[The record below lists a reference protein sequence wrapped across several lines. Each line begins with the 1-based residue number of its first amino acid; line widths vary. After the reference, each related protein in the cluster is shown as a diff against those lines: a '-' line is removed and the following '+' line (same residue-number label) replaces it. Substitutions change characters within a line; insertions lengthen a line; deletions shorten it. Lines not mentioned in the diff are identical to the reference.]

1 MNFDQVLSDEEL
13 AAIREFL
20 SDAPFVDGKYSA
32 SASVAE
38 QKRNLQLQPGAEGS
52 ELISRIVIDALLRS
66 EMFQAWARPRHL
78 TPPIFA
84 RYQKGMRYGLHVDA
98 PILGGGQPL
107 RSDLS
112 VTLFLSDPESYAG
125 GELAVEIPGGMRKIK
140 LAAGS
145 AFIYPT
151 QALHQV
157 CEVQSGERLVAVLWV
172 QSMIRDPHIRQT
184 LFDLEAATVAVA
196 EKSPGSQELMLLE
209 KSLSNLRRH
218 FSEGA

>member
-1 MNFDQVLSDEEL
+1 MMVFEGILSDEEL
-13 AAIREFL
+13 SAIREFL
-20 SDAPFVDGKYSA
+20 SDAPFVDGKYSVA
-32 SASVAE
+32 PSVAE
-38 QKRNLQLQPGAEGS
+38 RKRNLQLQPGAEGS
-52 ELISRIVIDALLRS
+52 ELVSRIVIDALMRNEL
-66 EMFQAWARPRHL
+66 FQTWARPRHL

-84 RYQKGMRYGLHVDA
+84 RYHKGMHYGIHVDA
-98 PILGGGQPL
+98 PILGGGNPL

-112 VTLFLSDPESYAG
+112 ITLFLSDPESYQG

-157 CEVQSGERLVAVLWV
+157 CEVESGERLVSVMWV

-184 LFDLEAATVAVA
+184 LFDLEAATTSVA
-196 EKSPGSQELMLLE
+196 EKMPGSQELLLLE
-209 KSLSNLRRH
+209 KTLSNLRRH
-218 FSEGA
+218 FSEG

>member
-1 MNFDQVLSDEEL
+1 MMTFDQILTTEEL
-13 AAIREFL
+13 TAVREFL

-32 SASVAE
+32 SPTVAE
-38 QKRNLQLQPGAEGS
+38 HKKNLQLQPGAEGS
-52 ELISRIVIDALLRS
+52 ELVSRIVINALLQN
-66 EMFQAWARPRHL
+66 EVFQTWARPRHL

-84 RYQKGMRYGLHVDA
+84 RYQKGMHYGMHVDA
-98 PILGGGQPL
+98 PILGGGNPL

-112 VTLFLSDPESYAG
+112 VTLFLSDPESYEG

-157 CEVQSGERLVAVLWV
+157 CEVESGERLVAVLWV

-184 LFDLEAATVAVA
+184 LFDLEAATMSVA
-196 EKSPGSQELMLLE
+196 EKQPESQELMLLE

-218 FSEGA
+218 FSEG